1 MDNDLRQRDRDLA
14 KRKRRML
21 IVFSPLWRGARISR
35 SSRPASSM
43 SSWRKSSSMRP
54 ATRRARTG
62 RRRSTFTTRVSEP
75 WKCQKSRHQWK
86 NEKTV
91 QPKLYRSL
99 FPHDVFLSGAAL
111 PLFSF
116 YSMLSLCSDRCK
128 SKFRPRV
135 QTLRMY
141 TQLWISSTEYK
152 ITSFRVTYCRIPAEL
167 HGSTSYSGYLAGNA
181 VKFSCIK
188 ARRRLYHRSAKT
200 VFRYCCIIYISF
212 SVISRSAVEV

>member
-1 MDNDLRQRDRDLA
+1 MTCGSATGILQSGNGSLPIP
-14 KRKRRML
+14 K
-21 IVFSPLWRGARISR
+21 SESR
-35 SSRPASSM
+35 SWILSSGGSMRTTFRASSPM
-43 SSWRKSSSMRP
+43 NAFRSSLRKEVELEESKSADVDRFLSVVERYTDIP
-54 ATRRARTG
+54 ELTPCILHEFVEKIIVHAAATRRARTG

-135 QTLRMY
+135 QPLRMY
-141 TQLWISSTEYK
+141 T
-152 ITSFRVTYCRIPAEL
+152 
-167 HGSTSYSGYLAGNA
+167 
-181 VKFSCIK
+181 
-188 ARRRLYHRSAKT
+188 
-200 VFRYCCIIYISF
+200 
-212 SVISRSAVEV
+212 

>member
-1 MDNDLRQRDRDLA
+1 MDSDLRQRDRDLA

-62 RRRSTFTTRVSEP
+62 RRRLTFTTRISEP

-86 NEKTV
+86 KEKTV

-116 YSMLSLCSDRCK
+116 YSTLSLCSDRCK
-128 SKFRPRV
+128 AKSRPRV

-141 TQLWISSTEYK
+141 T
-152 ITSFRVTYCRIPAEL
+152 
-167 HGSTSYSGYLAGNA
+167 
-181 VKFSCIK
+181 
-188 ARRRLYHRSAKT
+188 
-200 VFRYCCIIYISF
+200 
-212 SVISRSAVEV
+212 

>member
-1 MDNDLRQRDRDLA
+1 MDSDLRQRDRNIA
-14 KRKRRML
+14 KRKRQLADSEKRITEL
-21 IVFSPLWRGARISR
+21 DAIFKRLYEDNISGKLSDERFQKLSADYEKEGQELKVLTSPLRKEVELGKSKSADVIVFSPLWRGTPISR

-62 RRRSTFTTRVSEP
+62 CRRSIFTTRVSEP

-135 QTLRMY
+135 QTLRMC
-141 TQLWISSTEYK
+141 T
-152 ITSFRVTYCRIPAEL
+152 
-167 HGSTSYSGYLAGNA
+167 
-181 VKFSCIK
+181 
-188 ARRRLYHRSAKT
+188 
-200 VFRYCCIIYISF
+200 
-212 SVISRSAVEV
+212 

>member
-1 MDNDLRQRDRDLA
+1 MDNDLRQRDRDIA

-21 IVFSPLWRGARISR
+21 IVFSPLWRGTRISR

-54 ATRRARTG
+54 ATRRARIG
-62 RRRSTFTTRVSEP
+62 RRRSTFTTRASEP

-111 PLFSF
+111 LLFSF
-116 YSMLSLCSDRCK
+116 YSTLSLCSDRCK

-141 TQLWISSTEYK
+141 TSL
-152 ITSFRVTYCRIPAEL
+152 
-167 HGSTSYSGYLAGNA
+167 
-181 VKFSCIK
+181 
-188 ARRRLYHRSAKT
+188 
-200 VFRYCCIIYISF
+200 
-212 SVISRSAVEV
+212 

>member
-1 MDNDLRQRDRDLA
+1 MDSDLRQRDRDLA

-99 FPHDVFLSGAAL
+99 FPHNVFLSGAAL

-141 TQLWISSTEYK
+141 T
-152 ITSFRVTYCRIPAEL
+152 
-167 HGSTSYSGYLAGNA
+167 
-181 VKFSCIK
+181 
-188 ARRRLYHRSAKT
+188 
-200 VFRYCCIIYISF
+200 
-212 SVISRSAVEV
+212 